1 MTLHA
6 LTLSVTVALILILL
20 LAFAYV
26 VAGSGKTREYA
37 SIQARG
43 LGFRAKLF
51 WILVAL
57 GVVVTTATLQRL
69 PYPGHAS
76 AATPTTIDV
85 VGHQWY
91 WTLSETDITAGE
103 PVVFNVT
110 SADVN
115 HGLGIYDDD
124 LILVAQTQAMPN
136 YVNQL
141 EYTFEE
147 PGVYQIL
154 CLELCGLAHHAMV
167 AELTVIEKAR

>member
-1 MTLHA
+1 MTLHD
-6 LTLSVTVALILILL
+6 LTLWVTLALILILL

-26 VAGSGKTREYA
+26 AMGSGKAQDYG

-43 LGFRAKLF
+43 LSLRAKLF
-51 WILVAL
+51 WALAIL

-69 PYPGHAS
+69 PYPSHAS
-76 AATPTTIDV
+76 ASSPTIIDV

-91 WTLSETDITAGE
+91 WTVSQTDITAGE
-103 PVVFNVT
+103 PIVFNVT

-115 HGLGIYDDD
+115 HGMGIYDGD
-124 LILVAQTQAMPN
+124 LVLLAQTQAMPN
-136 YVNQL
+136 YVNRL

-147 PGVYQIL
+147 PGVYKIL

-167 AELTVIEKAR
+167 AELAVAGKAR